1 MVDNASNETI
11 TMTLPE
17 IKFGAMISATMTTL
31 ILFHFEFT
39 SAAPDDC
46 ILSVSSA
53 RGGLR
58 FGSNQTILS
67 N

>member
-1 MVDNASNETI
+1 
-11 TMTLPE
+11 MTLPE